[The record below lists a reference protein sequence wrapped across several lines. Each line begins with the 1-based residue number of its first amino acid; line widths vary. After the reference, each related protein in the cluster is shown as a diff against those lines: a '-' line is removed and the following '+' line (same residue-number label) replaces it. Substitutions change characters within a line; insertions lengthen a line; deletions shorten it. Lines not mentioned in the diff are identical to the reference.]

1 MNANQSR
8 QFDALG
14 DATRRLLIE
23 RLRHRPMPVVD
34 LADGL
39 PISRPA
45 VSQHLR
51 ILKDAQ
57 LVRVKAV
64 GTRRY
69 YELDIRGLASLRS
82 YFDGFWTEVLEAFK
96 ARVEEK

>member
-1 MNANQSR
+1 
-8 QFDALG
+8 
-14 DATRRLLIE
+14 
-23 RLRHRPMPVVD
+23 MPVVD

-69 YELDIRGLASLRS
+69 YELDRRGLASLRS
-82 YFDGFWTEVLEAFK
+82 YFDGFWTDVLEAFK

>member
-1 MNANQSR
+1 
-8 QFDALG
+8 
-14 DATRRLLIE
+14 
-23 RLRHRPMPVVD
+23 MPVVD

>member
-1 MNANQSR
+1 MS
-8 QFDALG
+8 
-14 DATRRLLIE
+14 
-23 RLRHRPMPVVD
+23 VVD

-57 LVRVKAV
+57 LVRVKPV